1 MQRTGKTITISGT
14 LAVALAAFA
23 SAGWAAETSAPTG
36 GPDRETV
43 YQVSLLQGLTLG
55 DYHGSVSVGT
65 LKSKG
70 DTGIGTFNTLNGE
83 LIMVDGVVYRAAGDG
98 RVSVVPDQ
106 ETVPFA
112 DVTFFEA
119 DEKRSLKAVEN
130 FAALRTLLDERVREL
145 GANRFYMI
153 RLDGLFR
160 EMHVRSERA
169 QSEPYRPLAAVM
181 DTDQTLFDYKDIRGT
196 VVGLYCP
203 VYMDHL
209 NVPGWHLHFVSEDKA
224 KGGHVLD
231 LSIDEIELS
240 WDYTGGFAMILPENP
255 MFRNFDFRADQTKD
269 IQKVEQG
276 K

>member
-1 MQRTGKTITISGT
+1 MRTTMKQTTAFLALFAL
-14 LAVALAAFA
+14 LAVFA
-23 SAGWAAETSAPTG
+23 TAGWAEEAASPSAA
-36 GPDRETV
+36 PDRETL

-70 DTGIGTFNTLNGE
+70 DTGIGTFDRLNGE
-83 LIMVDGVVYRAAGDG
+83 LIMADGVVYRAAGDG
-98 RVSVVPDQ
+98 RVSVVPDD

-112 DVTFFEA
+112 NVTFFEA
-119 DEKRSLKAVEN
+119 DEKRSVKAVES
-130 FAALRTLLDERVREL
+130 FAALRSLLDERVREL
-145 GANRFYMI
+145 GVNRFYMI

-160 EMHVRSERA
+160 EMQVRSERP
-169 QSEPYRPLAAVM
+169 QSEPYRPLATVM
-181 DTDQTLFDYKDIRGT
+181 DTDQTLFEYKNIRGT

-209 NVPGWHLHFVSEDKA
+209 NAPGWHLHFISEDRT
-224 KGGHVLD
+224 KGGHVLG
-231 LSIDEIELS
+231 LNIDEVELA
-240 WDYTGGFAMILPENP
+240 WDYTGGFAMVLPENP
-255 MFRNFDFRADQTKD
+255 MFKGFDFTVDQAKD

>member
-1 MQRTGKTITISGT
+1 MNTRTTMRRAAAL
-14 LAVALAAFA
+14 LAFSAAA
-23 SAGWAAETSAPTG
+23 AMPGWAAEAAPPAAG
-36 GPDRETV
+36 SDRETL

-55 DYHGSVSVGT
+55 DYHGSVSVAT
-65 LKSKG
+65 LKTKG
-70 DTGIGTFNTLNGE
+70 DTGIGTFDRLHGE
-83 LIMVDGVVYRAAGDG
+83 LIMVDGVVYRAAEDG

-119 DEKRSLKAVEN
+119 DERRALQSVKD
-130 FAALRTLLDERVREL
+130 FAALRALLDKRVQEL
-145 GANRFYMI
+145 GPNRFYMI

-181 DTDQTLFDYKDIRGT
+181 DKDQTLFDHKDIRGT

-209 NVPGWHLHFVSEDKA
+209 NVPGWHLHFVSRDRTQ
-224 KGGHVLD
+224 GGHVLE
-231 LSIDEIELS
+231 LSVAEAELS
-240 WDYTGGFAMILPENP
+240 WDYTGGFAMLLPENQ
-255 MFRNFDFRADQTKD
+255 MFRNFDFTANQAED
-269 IQKVEQG
+269 IRKVEQG

>member
-1 MQRTGKTITISGT
+1 MNTRTTMRRAAAL
-14 LAVALAAFA
+14 LAFWAAA
-23 SAGWAAETSAPTG
+23 AMPGWAAEAAPPAA
-36 GPDRETV
+36 GPDRETL

-55 DYHGSVSVGT
+55 DYHGSVSVAT
-65 LKSKG
+65 LKTKG
-70 DTGIGTFNTLNGE
+70 DTGIGTFDRLHGE
-83 LIMVDGVVYRAAGDG
+83 LIMVDGVVYRAAEDG

-119 DEKRSLKAVEN
+119 DERRALQSVKD
-130 FAALRTLLDERVREL
+130 FAALRALLDKRVQEL
-145 GANRFYMI
+145 GPNRFYMI

-181 DTDQTLFDYKDIRGT
+181 DKDQTLFDHKDIQGT

-209 NVPGWHLHFVSEDKA
+209 NVPGWHLHFVSRDRTQ
-224 KGGHVLD
+224 GGHVLE
-231 LSIDEIELS
+231 LSVAEAELS
-240 WDYTGGFAMILPENP
+240 WDYTGGFAMLLPENQ
-255 MFRNFDFRADQTKD
+255 MFRNFDFTANQAED
-269 IQKVEQG
+269 IRKVEQG

>member
-1 MQRTGKTITISGT
+1 MNTRTTMRRAAAL
-14 LAVALAAFA
+14 LAFSAAA
-23 SAGWAAETSAPTG
+23 AMPGWAAEAAPPAA
-36 GPDRETV
+36 GPDRETL

-55 DYHGSVSVGT
+55 DYHGSVSVAT
-65 LKSKG
+65 LKTKG
-70 DTGIGTFNTLNGE
+70 DTGIGTFDRLHGE
-83 LIMVDGVVYRAAGDG
+83 LIMVDGVVYRAAEDG

-119 DEKRSLKAVEN
+119 DERRALQSVKD
-130 FAALRTLLDERVREL
+130 FAALRALLDKRVQEL
-145 GANRFYMI
+145 GPNRFYMI
-153 RLDGLFR
+153 RLDGLFS

-181 DTDQTLFDYKDIRGT
+181 DKDQTLFDHKDIRGT

-209 NVPGWHLHFVSEDKA
+209 NVPGWHLHFVSKDRTQ
-224 KGGHVLD
+224 GGHVLE
-231 LSIDEIELS
+231 LSVAEAELS
-240 WDYTGGFAMILPENP
+240 WDYTGGFAMLLPENQ
-255 MFRNFDFRADQTKD
+255 MFRNFDFIANQAED
-269 IQKVEQG
+269 IRKVEQG

>member
-1 MQRTGKTITISGT
+1 MNTRTTMRRAAAL
-14 LAVALAAFA
+14 LAFWAAA
-23 SAGWAAETSAPTG
+23 AMPGWAAEAAPPAAG
-36 GPDRETV
+36 QDRETL

-55 DYHGSVSVGT
+55 DYHGSVSVAT
-65 LKSKG
+65 LKTKG
-70 DTGIGTFNTLNGE
+70 DTGIGTFDRLHGE
-83 LIMVDGVVYRAAGDG
+83 LIMVDGVVYRAAEDG

-119 DEKRSLKAVEN
+119 DERRALQSVKD
-130 FAALRTLLDERVREL
+130 FAALRALLDKRVQEL
-145 GANRFYMI
+145 GPNRFYMI

-181 DTDQTLFDYKDIRGT
+181 DKDQTLFDHKDIRGT

-209 NVPGWHLHFVSEDKA
+209 NVPGWHLHFVSKDRTQ
-224 KGGHVLD
+224 GGHVLE
-231 LSIDEIELS
+231 LSVAEAELS
-240 WDYTGGFAMILPENP
+240 WDYTGGFAMLLPENQ
-255 MFRNFDFRADQTKD
+255 MFRNFDFTANQAED
-269 IQKVEQG
+269 IRKVEQG